1 MKVLL
6 LGASG
11 LLGHNVLQQLV
22 ADGHE
27 VTALV
32 RRSEG
37 IRLQADGWHTVVGS
51 VLDYPTLCRAAKGCE
66 AVVNCAGTT
75 DMSLP
80 RSEDFMPM
88 NRDLCEMIVRLM
100 EGSGIK
106 RLVHTSTV
114 NTIGYGSA
122 GHPANEDAPMQP
134 PFEGS
139 YYADSKR
146 AGELVVLGAAQHHK
160 DWHVVVINPGF
171 MIGAYDVKP
180 SSGRLLLAGYKRRL
194 MVAPRGGK
202 AFVAVNDVARA
213 VVSALTKGENGARYI
228 VVNSHGCMSVK
239 DFYKIQ
245 SHVLDYRQY
254 VLTLPNWLLELA
266 GRLGDM
272 LRVMGLRTELS
283 TLNVRQLMVHEYYA
297 NVCGREVL
305 GYSETSI
312 EQAVADF
319 YNWRNLNKKTTI

>member
-11 LLGHNVLQQLV
+11 LLGHNVLQRLV

-32 RRSEG
+32 RRSDG
-37 IRLQADGWHTVVGS
+37 IRLPGGGWHTVVGS

-66 AVVNCAGTT
+66 AVLNCAGAT

-80 RSEDFMPM
+80 RREDFMPM
-88 NRDLCEMIVRLM
+88 NHDLCEMLVRLM
-100 EGSGIK
+100 EETGIEV
-106 RLVHTSTV
+106 LVHTSTV
-114 NTIGYGSA
+114 NTIGYGTA
-122 GHPANEDAPMQP
+122 GHPANEEVPMQP

-146 AGELVVLGAAQHHK
+146 AGELVVLGAAQHHP

-171 MIGAYDVKP
+171 MIGAYDTKP

-194 MVAPRGGK
+194 MVAPHGGK
-202 AFVAVNDVARA
+202 AFVAVNDVAQA
-213 VVSALTKGENGARYI
+213 IVSALTKGDNGARYI

-239 DFYKIQ
+239 DLYKIQ
-245 SHVLDYRQY
+245 SQVMGYHQT
-254 VLTLPNWLLELA
+254 VLTIPNWLLCVA
-266 GRLGDM
+266 GKVGDL
-272 LRVMGLRTELS
+272 LRVLRLRTELS
-283 TLNVRQLMVHEYYA
+283 TLNVRQLMVHEYYD
-297 NVCGREVL
+297 NVYGREVL
-305 GYSETSI
+305 GYNETPI

-319 YNWRNLNKKTTI
+319 YKWRNFNKKTTI